1 MNRFTLPLAACLIW
15 SGSAWAGSPELAT
28 VESAT
33 EVVRAFSA
41 LPVASIPPA
50 MLRDAAGVAIIPD
63 LVKAGFL
70 VGGRY
75 GCGVVLP
82 RLPDGTWGDPV
93 FVKLAGGGF
102 GLQAGIQSAD
112 VILVFKTAKSL
123 DRVLAGKGKVTLGG
137 DIGIAAGPVGR
148 QAEAATDGQLKAEIY
163 SYSRSRGLFA
173 GVSLEGAA
181 MWPDDAANRYFARE
195 RGVPQFAATKLL
207 KEWLASQSTP
217 PVQIQAPPVVVPV
230 PLPVPPPPGR

>member
-1 MNRFTLPLAACLIW
+1 MKRFVITLSACLLL
-15 SGSAWAGSPELAT
+15 SASVSAGSPELAT

-33 EVVRAFSA
+33 AVVRSFSA
-41 LPVASIPPA
+41 LPVAAIPPA
-50 MLRDAAGVAIIPD
+50 MLRDAAGVAVIPD

-70 VGGRY
+70 VGGRF
-75 GCGVVLP
+75 GRGVVVP
-82 RLPDGTWGDPV
+82 RKADGSWGDPV
-93 FVKLAGGGF
+93 FVTLAGGGF

-123 DRVLAGKGKVTLGG
+123 DRVLQGKGKVTLGG

-181 MWPDDAANRYFARE
+181 IWSDAVANRDFYRE
-195 RGVPQFAATKLL
+195 RGLPQAAATKLL
-207 KEWLASQSTP
+207 KEWLTSQSTP
-217 PVQIQAPPVVVPV
+217 PVQAAPVLPPVT
-230 PLPVPPPPGR
+230 PPPGR

>member
-1 MNRFTLPLAACLIW
+1 MKSFIIPLAVCLLL

-33 EVVRAFSA
+33 EVVRSFSA
-41 LPVASIPPA
+41 LPNAAIPPA

-70 VGGRY
+70 IGGRF
-75 GCGVVLP
+75 GRGVVLP
-82 RLPDGTWGDPV
+82 RQPEGSWGDPV
-93 FVKLAGGGF
+93 FVTLAGGGF

-123 DRVLAGKGKVTLGG
+123 DRVLSGKGKVTLGG

-181 MWPDDAANRYFARE
+181 IWSDATANRDFYRE
-195 RGVPQFAATKLL
+195 RGVPQAAATKLL
-207 KEWLASQSTP
+207 KEWLASQSP
-217 PVQIQAPPVVVPV
+217 PPIQAVPV
-230 PLPVPPPPGR
+230 PLPVAPPVGR

>member
-1 MNRFTLPLAACLIW
+1 MNRYISLLPACLLL
-15 SGSAWAGSPELAT
+15 SGSAWAGGPELAT

-33 EVVRAFSA
+33 EVVRSFSA
-41 LPVASIPPA
+41 LPNSAIPPA
-50 MLRDAAGVAIIPD
+50 MLRDAVGVAIIPD

-70 VGGRY
+70 VGGRF
-75 GCGVVLP
+75 GRGVVVP
-82 RLPDGTWGDPV
+82 RLPNGAWGEPV
-93 FVKLAGGGF
+93 FVTLAGGGF

-123 DRVLAGKGKVTLGG
+123 DRVLRGKGKVTLGG

-181 MWPDDAANRYFARE
+181 IWSDAAANRDFYRE
-195 RGVPQFAATKLL
+195 RGLPQAAATKLL
-207 KEWLASQSTP
+207 REWLSSQSTP
-217 PVQIQAPPVVVPV
+217 PVQAVPV
-230 PLPVPPPPGR
+230 PLPVTPAGR

>member
-1 MNRFTLPLAACLIW
+1 MNRFTLPLVGCLIV
-15 SGSAWAGSPELAT
+15 SGPAWAGGPELA
-28 VESAT
+28 VVKSAT
-33 EVVRAFSA
+33 EVVRSFSA

-75 GCGVVLP
+75 GRGVVLQ
-82 RLPDGTWGDPV
+82 RLPDGSWGDPV
-93 FVKLAGGGF
+93 FVTLAGGGF

-123 DRVLAGKGKVTLGG
+123 DRVLLGKGKVTLGG

-173 GVSLEGAA
+173 GVSLEGAGIWA
-181 MWPDDAANRYFARE
+181 DAIANRNFYRE
-195 RGVPQFAATKLL
+195 RGVPHATTTRFPQ
-207 KEWLASQSTP
+207 E
-217 PVQIQAPPVVVPV
+217 
-230 PLPVPPPPGR
+230 

>member
-1 MNRFTLPLAACLIW
+1 MKRLLSSLATCLLL

-33 EVVRAFSA
+33 EVVRSFSA
-41 LPVASIPPA
+41 LSVASIPPA

-70 VGGRY
+70 VGGRF
-75 GCGVVLP
+75 GRGVVLP
-82 RLPDGTWGDPV
+82 RRADGSWGDPV
-93 FVKLAGGGF
+93 FVTLAGGGF
-102 GLQAGIQSAD
+102 GLQAGVQSAD

-123 DRVLAGKGKVTLGG
+123 DRVLSGKGKVTLGG

-181 MWPDDAANRYFARE
+181 VWPDATANRDFSRD
-195 RGVPQFAATKLL
+195 RGPAQAAATKLL
-207 KEWLASQSTP
+207 KEWLQSQSTP
-217 PVQIQAPPVVVPV
+217 VKAAPVLVPV
-230 PLPVPPPPGR
+230 APLPGR